1 MMTPGVK
8 TGERIKAADFNRLT
22 AQANSQGKIVGSSGV
37 TATVSPAG
45 IALGVSR
52 PLPAQASGFYCMAI
66 NTGATTIG
74 MYAPAVVTGQP
85 YASTDQQ
92 IYGAITL
99 NVRKPTASDSNV
111 PFVVATE
118 EIAAGGVGRV
128 CTMGNTL
135 AYTIPGTGNYAALAG
150 ATSTVALVVGS
161 SGAAQVFWAGDT
173 GSPRLAVVQLGGGAA
188 GSGSGNSLNFVTAA
202 NYTAL
207 VALSVSA
214 PCLGFTTDNS
224 KYYLKS
230 LYGGYAIWV
239 CISHLYED

>member
-1 MMTPGVK
+1 MMTPTVK
-8 TGERIKAADFNRLT
+8 IGARIKAEDFNRLT
-22 AQANSQGKIVGSSGV
+22 AQTNSQGKIVGSSGV

-111 PFVVATE
+111 PFVIATE

-150 ATSTVALVVGS
+150 ATSTVALVIGS
-161 SGAAQVFWAGDT
+161 SGAAQVFWPGDT

-188 GSGSGNSLNFVTAA
+188 SGGSGSSGIIIVETYEDLARITA
-202 NYTAL
+202 
-207 VALSVSA
+207 SA
-214 PCLGFTTDNS
+214 PMLAFTTVGQRLYS
-224 KYYLKS
+224 KSGTAWICLTHIRRPS
-230 LYGGYAIWV
+230 
-239 CISHLYED
+239 S